1 VAGPALLH
9 DPELGTTWLYVDGVV
24 ASTEHPEAA
33 VSWRRW
39 VDGPDDVSMFVKRLV
54 ASGTLTSGLYS
65 IIDGTDP
72 DLNVALVVLEEF
84 TCRWTVPQTL
94 KSGGDL
100 IDVST
105 LDVAEWV
112 RQAVDDSLDV
122 RRH

>member
-1 VAGPALLH
+1 
-9 DPELGTTWLYVDGVV
+9 
-24 ASTEHPEAA
+24 
-33 VSWRRW
+33 
-39 VDGPDDVSMFVKRLV
+39 
-54 ASGTLTSGLYS
+54 
-65 IIDGTDP
+65 
-72 DLNVALVVLEEF
+72 VALVVLEEF